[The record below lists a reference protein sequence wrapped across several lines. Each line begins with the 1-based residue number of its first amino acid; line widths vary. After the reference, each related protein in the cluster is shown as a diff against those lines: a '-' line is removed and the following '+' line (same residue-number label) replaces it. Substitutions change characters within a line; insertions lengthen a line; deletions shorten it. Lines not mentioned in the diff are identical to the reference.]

1 MKLDPITLAVIAVIA
16 YLVLKRLL
24 GVGRAPAQV
33 VSEKI
38 KAGAK
43 IVDVRTPEEFRG
55 GSYPG
60 AVNIPLQDIGRRLSE
75 LPKNKAVVVFCR
87 SGSRSAMAA
96 RFMKKAGFAD
106 VVNAGGLGHM
116 PRAGS

>member
-1 MKLDPITLAVIAVIA
+1 MKLDPVTLAVAVILA
-16 YLVLKRLL
+16 FLVLRRLL
-24 GVGRAPAQV
+24 GGGKASAQV
-33 VSEKI
+33 VREKI

-43 IVDVRTPEEFRG
+43 LVDVRTPEEFRG

-96 RFMKKAGFAD
+96 RAMKKAGFAD
-106 VVNAGGLGHM
+106 VVNAGALGQM
-116 PRAGS
+116 PR